1 MQSRLSRN
9 EKTSQQAL
17 GQAATH
23 AEALLVEVVLIF
35 LGAVGDSMECVFLLF
50 LILLVLA
57 AGKTF
62 GDNHLRSAN
71 ES

>member
-50 LILLVLA
+50 
-57 AGKTF
+57 
-62 GDNHLRSAN
+62 
-71 ES
+71 